1 MTGVNPHEVRT
12 SLGCTPGV
20 DCHVDDAKIGNT
32 IEQFT
37 ETGVVT

>member
-12 SLGCTPGV
+12 SLGCTPGM
-20 DCHVDDAKIGNT
+20 DCHVDNNRIGDA

-37 ETGVVT
+37 ESGIVT